1 MQGTGHSSAKRSFR
15 PHAVF
20 RAIVRPHRLTRRE
33 AIGLGAA
40 AAAALGSL
48 RPGAALA
55 APIATSFEL
64 PLDLTTDG
72 AAGAAAVGR
81 HLTRVFTAPETFDV
95 IGLAW
100 PRGSHPHAEIRARK
114 DGGRWSRWTPLHA
127 SADHGPDTG
136 GTHGS
141 DPVWTGAADQF
152 QLRLSG
158 RRSARLTARFV
169 HAGPAARAA
178 RRRYRLT
185 AHVSRRQTAAPPIIP
200 RSAWGGDSVV
210 PRADPAYGQV
220 QLAFVHHT
228 VNANDYGP
236 EDSAGIVLGIARYH
250 RDHNGWNDLGYNFL
264 VDKYGQIFEGRA
276 GGIDQAI
283 VGAQAQG
290 FNSVST
296 GIANIG
302 TYSTV
307 PLTEQALESVAKLI
321 GWKLTV
327 HNVPVLGEVTV
338 TSAGGE
344 TNRYK
349 TGTPVT
355 FQRVSGHRD
364 GNFTECPGDVA
375 YGQLD
380 DLRTRSNR
388 YAGPLA
394 GVTLRVA
401 AAKIRGID
409 PATLS
414 GTLRFPDGS
423 SAAGAEVDILYAT
436 AGSAFSP
443 ISSVGAAADGTWATT
458 LDLPQTGTIR
468 ARFPGDGARAAMES
482 TSLRVKIVPLLD
494 MTVSKTHLPRGRR
507 LAISGVLWSRANEA
521 KVDVLIER
529 KVGGRYKRVRLR
541 RATVTDHRYQRYL
554 RPGTPGLYRITVSV
568 PGARQRRYVRVT

>member
-1 MQGTGHSSAKRSFR
+1 
-15 PHAVF
+15 
-20 RAIVRPHRLTRRE
+20 VRPHRLTRRE
-33 AIGLGAA
+33 AIGLGAT

-55 APIATSFEL
+55 APRATSFEL
-64 PLDLTTDG
+64 PLDLTPDG
-72 AAGAAAVGR
+72 AAAAAAVAGR
-81 HLTRVFTAPETFDV
+81 HLTGVFTAPRTFDV

-100 PRGSHPHAEIRARK
+100 PRGSHPHAELRARRG
-114 DGGRWSRWTPLHA
+114 GGRWSRWTPLHA
-127 SADHGPDTG
+127 AADHGPDTG

-152 QLRLSG
+152 QLRFSG
-158 RRSARLTARFV
+158 RRPARLTARFV

-178 RRRYRLT
+178 RRRHRLG
-185 AHVSRRQTAAPPIIP
+185 ARLSARRQTGAPPIIP

-236 EDSAGIVLGIARYH
+236 EDSAGIVLGIAHYH

-296 GIANIG
+296 GIANLG

-307 PLTEQALESVAKLI
+307 PLAEASLDAVARLI

-327 HNVPVLGEVTV
+327 HGVPVLGEVTV

-344 TNRYK
+344 TNRYR

-364 GNFTECPGDVA
+364 GNLTECPGDVA

-380 DLRTRSNR
+380 DLRTRASR

-394 GVTLRVA
+394 GVTLRA
-401 AAKIRGID
+401 AVTKIRGID

-423 SAAGAEVDILYAT
+423 SPAGAEVDLLYAT

-443 ISSVGAAADGTWATT
+443 ITTVRAAADGTWATT

-468 ARFPGDGARAAMES
+468 ARFPGDGARPAMES
-482 TSLRVKIVPLLD
+482 TSVRVKIVPLLD
-494 MTVSKTHLPRGRR
+494 MTVSKTHLRRGRE
-507 LAISGVLWSRANEA
+507 LAISGILWSRANEA
-521 KVDVLIER
+521 RVDVLIER
-529 KVGGRYKRVRLR
+529 KVRGRYKKVRLR
-541 RATVTDHRYQRYL
+541 HAKVTDHRYLRSL

-568 PGARQRRYVRVT
+568 PGARQRRYVRVTG